1 METRQRVSGVAH
13 SAASRGADTE
23 AFLAAVRTEQARFI
37 EALGQAATVLG
48 QQSTQL
54 QPALAAQIQ
63 LTRQFLD
70 AQRSILQ
77 LRAETDK
84 ELALIGT
91 VPCERADAASG
102 QHDQVVAAQRQ
113 HLSQTLDT
121 WWVEENVL
129 RRTVLNDARR
139 AVHEYLAHLATSDT
153 VDAAVLPGAATRVLA
168 ELEVGDA
175 GDLHALLDELIQ
187 SLDSSPAVVALPQA
201 SVAADP
207 SDLHFIDF
215 RASETFVEFWAQRE
229 STEPK
234 NVTPQR
240 RRFLPQAVY
249 PVVAVAS
256 LITLAMAWMG

>member
-13 SAASRGADTE
+13 SASPRGADTDD
-23 AFLAAVRTEQARFI
+23 FLAAVRTEHARFI
-37 EALGQAATVLG
+37 EGLGQAAALLG
-48 QQSTQL
+48 RQSTQL

-84 ELALIGT
+84 ELALIGE
-91 VPCERADAASG
+91 VPCEHGDAASG
-102 QHDQVVAAQRQ
+102 QHDQVMGAQRQ
-113 HLSQTLDT
+113 LLSQVLDA

-129 RRTVLNDARR
+129 RRTVLQDARH
-139 AVHEYLAHLATSDT
+139 AVQEYLAHLATSDT
-153 VDAAVLPGAATRVLA
+153 ADAVVLPGAATRVLA

-175 GDLHALLDELIQ
+175 GDLHALLAELIQ
-187 SLDSSPAVVALPQA
+187 SLDSAPTVLAVQPAPA
-201 SVAADP
+201 AADP
-207 SDLHFIDF
+207 RDLRFIDIG
-215 RASETFVEFWAQRE
+215 ASETFVEFWAQRE
-229 STEPK
+229 TTEPK
-234 NVTPQR
+234 TVTSQR

-256 LITLAMAWMG
+256 LLTLAMAWMG